1 MTDLGLM
8 NVRNLP
14 NCFFK
19 DLTRPLLLQKRGR
32 GWFVKTS
39 RYTVRLAIGGGI
51 IPQTTPHLLCKRRGQ
66 VYVELAKCGHS
77 FSFSAFRLFYTS
89 NLLIINEMKSCAILR
104 CKTTHIR
111 WRNRSFYSAKR
122 PISQSKMT
130 GIERVAHFANV
141 SSTIRSHHTVTIY
154 HVQNTLC
161 DSRLTLTTKEV
172 YNYMPPPS
180 ATRHN
185 SNPRH

>member
-51 IPQTTPHLLCKRRGQ
+51 IPQTTPHLLCKRRGRVRSLKKQFGRLRTFIFFFCVSVVLHKQLVDYQRDEIMCHFALQNDTYQ
-66 VYVELAKCGHS
+66 VAKQVV
-77 FSFSAFRLFYTS
+77 LQ
-89 NLLIINEMKSCAILR
+89 
-104 CKTTHIR
+104 CKTTH
-111 WRNRSFYSAKR
+111 FAK
-122 PISQSKMT
+122 
-130 GIERVAHFANV
+130 
-141 SSTIRSHHTVTIY
+141 
-154 HVQNTLC
+154 QN
-161 DSRLTLTTKEV
+161 DW
-172 YNYMPPPS
+172 Y
-180 ATRHN
+180 
-185 SNPRH
+185 